1 MSPTPTA
8 SPYADTRGASDHTTF
23 STSYLEKLRVVG
35 GGPPFIKVGKAVR
48 YKLAD
53 LDTWLAE
60 QKRGSTSEYQDGSAH
75 AVR

>member
-1 MSPTPTA
+1 MSV
-8 SPYADTRGASDHTTF
+8 SVYAETRGASIHSTF

-53 LDTWLAE
+53 LDTWLEE
-60 QKRGSTSEYQDGSAH
+60 QKRGSTSEYGA
-75 AVR
+75 

>member
-1 MSPTPTA
+1 MSFASTA
-8 SPYADTRGASDHTTF
+8 SPYRDTRGASHH
-23 STSYLEKLRVVG
+23 SGLSKSYLEKLRVVG

-60 QKRGSTSEYQDGSAH
+60 QKRGSTSEYA
-75 AVR
+75 A